1 MRSTLS
7 DTMRRA
13 MNAQETGAVI
23 LPLITM
29 TQDHWADEI
38 RLVPNT
44 EPITRLGKVFEPL
57 AFTVSLPD
65 EEEEGV
71 PVIQWTADNVDRR
84 LVQALRSVR
93 GVVKATIVWVLA
105 ETPDIDELLPLE
117 VEMRAA
123 EYDAMTIS
131 GTMGVE
137 PILDMQFGHLVFNP
151 ANTPGIF

>member
-7 DTMRRA
+7 ENMRRA
-13 MNAQETGAVI
+13 MHAQDTGAVI

-29 TQDHWADEI
+29 TQDGWADEI
-38 RLVPNT
+38 RLVPNN
-44 EPITRLGKVFEPL
+44 EPITRLGKVYDPL

-65 EEEEGV
+65 EEAEGT
-71 PVIQWTADNVDRR
+71 PVINWTADNVDRR
-84 LVQALRSVR
+84 MVEALRTVR

-123 EYDAMTIS
+123 EYNAFTIS

-137 PILDMQFGHLVFNP
+137 PILSKQFGHLMFNP